1 MSSPN
6 DDYYDGVVS
15 TAKCVNHIDF
25 DSINVAQRE
34 WLFTAAEEKFFRLHR
49 EVWKRRRI
57 IQALV
62 ELTVIYR
69 SFDILME
76 FFRKFDYFES

>member
-25 DSINVAQRE
+25 DSINVAKSE
-34 WLFTAAEEKFFRLHR
+34 SGFLLAF
-49 EVWKRRRI
+49 RI
-57 IQALV
+57 ICLTLPGFFFMEDLV
-62 ELTVIYR
+62 KSL
-69 SFDILME
+69 
-76 FFRKFDYFES
+76 FEAFLQVFMWKI

>member
-25 DSINVAQRE
+25 DSINVARKRVDFYSRE
-34 WLFTAAEEKFFRLHR
+34 GRD
-49 EVWKRRRI
+49 
-57 IQALV
+57 
-62 ELTVIYR
+62 LTSR
-69 SFDILME
+69 GC
-76 FFRKFDYFES
+76 

>member
-34 WLFTAAEEKFFRLHR
+34 WLFTAAEEKFF
-49 EVWKRRRI
+49 
-57 IQALV
+57 
-62 ELTVIYR
+62 
-69 SFDILME
+69 
-76 FFRKFDYFES
+76 